1 MDISTSDLC
10 DQHPAMIAQGEV
22 RVLPG
27 EWVWFGSL
35 RSFHGEVV
43 TLKAEGCNGEIRALL
58 AEPGNRRVLVI
69 DSGQNPL
76 ALLGDNL
83 AALARRNGWAGVVIN
98 GNVRDSQALAH
109 IELGIIAIGRWP
121 ARSNN
126 EKGSIVQEAL
136 HIRGVDV
143 YPGDWLYADE
153 DGVLLSRTE
162 LPFAKRFLRK
172 ATHS

>member
-10 DQHPAMIAQGEV
+10 DQHPAMIARGEV

-35 RSFHGEVV
+35 RSCHGEVV
-43 TLKAEGCNGEIRALL
+43 TIKAEGCNGEIRALL
-58 AEPGNRRVLVI
+58 GEPGNSRVLVI
-69 DSGQNPL
+69 DAGQNPL

-83 AALARRNGWAGVVIN
+83 AALAKRNGWAGVVIN

-109 IELGIIAIGRWP
+109 VELGIIATGCWP
-121 ARSNN
+121 VRSNN

-136 HIRGVDV
+136 LIRHVDV
-143 YPGDWLYADE
+143 FPGDWLYADE
-153 DGVLLSRTE
+153 DGVLLSRAE
-162 LPFAKRFLRK
+162 LPLERSSRG
-172 ATHS
+172 